1 MDAKPL
7 PKILYIEDNADARSL
22 VGRLVVGRYLMLE
35 APDPIAGI
43 ELAQQA
49 QPDLVLLDMN
59 LPSMNGLDVVTR
71 LLGILKPGT
80 PVVALSAD
88 SDPDT
93 RERAL
98 IAGFS
103 GFVNKP
109 IEIDVFYER
118 INAFLRGKRE
128 QPSAAASASGRHR
141 H

>member
-1 MDAKPL
+1 M
-7 PKILYIEDNADARSL
+7 
-22 VGRLVVGRYLMLE
+22 VGRYLILE

-59 LPSMNGLDVVTR
+59 LPSMNGIDAVTR

-88 SDPDT
+88 SDPET

-98 IAGFS
+98 AAGFS
-103 GFVNKP
+103 GFVDKP
-109 IEIDVFYER
+109 IDIDRFYR
-118 INAFLRGKRE
+118 LLNDFLRGWRE
-128 QPSAAASASGRHR
+128 QPSDAASAPGRRR